1 VIFNGAEAN
10 TNRESL
16 MIDRTVLKS
25 ILP

>member
-1 VIFNGAEAN
+1 MFNGAEAI

-25 ILP
+25 ILL